1 MKRNQK
7 QRQKNRRYK
16 RSSFSNLF
24 LVSFALVAAFFIIVT
39 GERENL
45 DVQQRRIKWKEA
57 LTPLSKGTREYQA
70 QGGWWVNR
78 GRGGKQGAELLVW
91 GSVSAEVLLTHREGS
106 ELNKPDLKKE
116 KSRQSFWNRHG
127 SPEFELS
134 EGYSLYNIFAYKNHL
149 AISIVDVKFPWLL
162 WVLVKTKVDV
172 PLSFFFF
179 KLFSN
184 YNYIFWQIPSIST
197 VCFFRLPT
205 IH

>member
-7 QRQKNRRYK
+7 QKAKKQKIQEKFFFKFIFSIICTSCCIFHNSNRR
-16 RSSFSNLF
+16 
-24 LVSFALVAAFFIIVT
+24 
-39 GERENL
+39 ERENL

-57 LTPLSKGTREYQA
+57 LTPLSKGTCEYQA

-78 GRGGKQGAELLVW
+78 GRGGKRGAELLVW

-172 PLSFFFF
+172 PLSFFFQI
-179 KLFSN
+179 
-184 YNYIFWQIPSIST
+184 IF
-197 VCFFRLPT
+197 
-205 IH
+205 